1 MSSAVGKR
9 RKLISL
15 MVAGATA
22 TSAIVTCPAASAK
35 PSLSDTWVEYS
46 LDNGKSWQDGGQRI
60 ILTHSAVGR
69 IDKNT
74 RVLPGSAGPHG
85 SGPVEKA
92 VTEFENAFGGY
103 FPNRVMIRAVY
114 VKRNTLLEE
123 FRRVGEGEPWAEKV
137 WGCAEDPSTSSDG
150 KSEINI
156 FVDDAQARSKEECE
170 AAAANILRDA
180 ESLPWSEDVEA
191 LSRLTYNNGVPIGE
205 SEKLLQ
211 AKREEV
217 RKNLEGQA
225 ISKEWLDQATSLGRY
240 DVATLRMRDDR
251 LAELVKPWVGK
262 PWSAD
267 MERSLAPMA
276 SYQVIAQVLGPAQK
290 EFLTTE
296 GKSYQWT
303 PELDDALSMMKVA
316 PGYGSQADVDDRL
329 GYLRSKFVA
338 GFTYRAWSS
347 ELEEQLKP
355 LVDRGFKPARDMV
368 QKKRNEEVAS
378 RNTPGW
384 SLGKDE
390 VWRQVAR
397 FDEGIASR
405 LDHERMEFL
414 KSKDSTPWSRTLDDA
429 VSGLAKVWQPAA
441 DFMTSKRQAALN
453 PWRDKDWTKEMDK
466 ALAPLA
472 EVYQPAAD
480 VLQEKRDIFITTAAG
495 KDFAEVEDDVNYL
508 AEEKGFAAAA
518 QLAQKRREEKGD
530 ATTPDNNN
538 GGGTT
543 GGTEAEEQPVDFD
556 KIAAMTFEEVRALG
570 PAARKHIVEAALK
583 EGRPLKDF
591 ETVARVYLGDA
602 KKNPLDTEA
611 LENTKK
617 LADLGVE
624 GAQKAYTVSALA
636 IAGTVLGT
644 VAAIIGAVSQAWP
657 QIQSWLRSV
666 GVKI

>member
-1 MSSAVGKR
+1 M
-9 RKLISL
+9 
-15 MVAGATA
+15 
-22 TSAIVTCPAASAK
+22 
-35 PSLSDTWVEYS
+35 
-46 LDNGKSWQDGGQRI
+46 
-60 ILTHSAVGR
+60 
-69 IDKNT
+69 
-74 RVLPGSAGPHG
+74 
-85 SGPVEKA
+85 
-92 VTEFENAFGGY
+92 
-103 FPNRVMIRAVY
+103 
-114 VKRNTLLEE
+114 
-123 FRRVGEGEPWAEKV
+123 
-137 WGCAEDPSTSSDG
+137 
-150 KSEINI
+150 
-156 FVDDAQARSKEECE
+156 
-170 AAAANILRDA
+170 
-180 ESLPWSEDVEA
+180 
-191 LSRLTYNNGVPIGE
+191 
-205 SEKLLQ
+205 
-211 AKREEV
+211 
-217 RKNLEGQA
+217 
-225 ISKEWLDQATSLGRY
+225 
-240 DVATLRMRDDR
+240 
-251 LAELVKPWVGK
+251 
-262 PWSAD
+262 
-267 MERSLAPMA
+267 
-276 SYQVIAQVLGPAQK
+276 
-290 EFLTTE
+290 
-296 GKSYQWT
+296 
-303 PELDDALSMMKVA
+303 
-316 PGYGSQADVDDRL
+316 
-329 GYLRSKFVA
+329 
-338 GFTYRAWSS
+338 
-347 ELEEQLKP
+347 
-355 LVDRGFKPARDMV
+355 
-368 QKKRNEEVAS
+368 
-378 RNTPGW
+378 
-384 SLGKDE
+384 
-390 VWRQVAR
+390 WRQVAR

-405 LDHERMEFL
+405 LDHERREFL

-666 GVKI
+666 GVNI